1 MSNPNST
8 INIYGNIGQFVDHIE
23 HQELHIHP
31 DGTMR
36 ITQQNDTPQ
45 PGVEDVVP
53 VNIPNEQTA
62 SNPDELWKNH
72 NTSFFKTSIWSEKDC
87 YHKLIETLNYSTHN
101 ITVIKK
107 LYAKDD
113 GFQYFNLIG
122 LEHAQQAE
130 LLNQFCTQPRFKPQ
144 DFADAKRATKGEPQA
159 KQTSRKYIDDIAA
172 SLGEY

>member
-1 MSNPNST
+1 MSSSNNT
-8 INIYGNIGQFVDHIE
+8 INIYGNIGQFVDHID

-31 DGTMR
+31 DGTTR

-53 VNIPNEQTA
+53 VNIPNEQT
-62 SNPDELWKNH
+62 SETNDEPWKDY

-122 LEHAQQAE
+122 LEHAQQAN
-130 LLNQFCTQPRFKPQ
+130 LLNQFCSNTQRFKAQ
-144 DFADAKRATKGEPQA
+144 DFADAKRQA
-159 KQTSRKYIDDIAA
+159 KQTTQSKKPTLLSDDM
-172 SLGEY
+172 LGGYR